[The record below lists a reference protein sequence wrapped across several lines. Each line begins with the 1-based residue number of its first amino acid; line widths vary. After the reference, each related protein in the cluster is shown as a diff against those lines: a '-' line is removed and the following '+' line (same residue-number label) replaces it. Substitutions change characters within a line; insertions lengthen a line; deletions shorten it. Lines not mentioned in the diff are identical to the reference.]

1 MTESNQQPKK
11 QNRIT
16 RKKINPYLLEARA
29 RAQFNWIT
37 FAIIAVIFSFMY
49 YRKSGDPL
57 HGLYI
62 ILLVALIFGAYILYV
77 YVSDKTGSLLRKD
90 LKTQSTVAIPME
102 LMEARGERRF
112 GKMSMVNGFFGES
125 VFYRTQFFGQ
135 PLDHKT
141 FETTPLRFILDSR
154 RDQKA
159 HKEFDDAV
167 KNDDAITPLGMR
179 PYQFQPGDF
188 GKTWN
193 YFHMIVT
200 EEKIELLNRWFALD
214 YPTEVEVVCYEQS
227 HVFRCFR
234 PIPGRDYPEE
244 VLSIMERL
252 NQMYP

>member
-1 MTESNQQPKK
+1 MF
-11 QNRIT
+11 RI
-16 RKKINPYLLEARA
+16 KPAHCCE
-29 RAQFNWIT
+29 
-37 FAIIAVIFSFMY
+37 
-49 YRKSGDPL
+49 
-57 HGLYI
+57 
-62 ILLVALIFGAYILYV
+62 
-77 YVSDKTGSLLRKD
+77 KD

-154 RDQKA
+154 RDQRPIRNLTMLLKTM
-159 HKEFDDAV
+159 
-167 KNDDAITPLGMR
+167 TPLLLWGMR